1 LSLRQ
6 AFADWLPQTWTK
18 QPKRGFEVPL
28 GLWFRDMLYPMARD
42 TLLSSNAIVHTW
54 CRPAAIESL
63 FDEHHAG
70 KDDHSR
76 RLWALLI
83 LELWLQHA
91 NSLN

>member
-1 LSLRQ
+1 
-6 AFADWLPQTWTK
+6 
-18 QPKRGFEVPL
+18 
-28 GLWFRDMLYPMARD
+28 MLYPMARD